1 MKSISSYLAVFNSRK
16 MVAILLLGFGSGLPY
31 ALADDA
37 FRAWLA
43 KTGFDVKTIGW
54 LSLVG
59 LPYSLKFIWS
69 PLIDYFRL
77 PLLGRRR
84 GWILAAQIGLIVA
97 ILFLASQMGV
107 IAGLDT
113 VGRNNALQ
121 LVSITAVAM
130 AFLSAT
136 QDIAVDAYRTDVVST
151 LEVGAGASVALLGY
165 RVALL
170 LTGWIAFVLAD
181 RIGWA
186 SVYGVMAIFLGIG
199 IVGSFIAPN
208 EKANITPKNIGE
220 AVVQPFLEFF
230 RRLGT
235 QQAILVLIFI
245 VVFRLGDAMV
255 AKMAVP
261 FLGAKGLT
269 FSDTDIGNIRQGM
282 GLIATIVGTLAG
294 GSFLSKLG
302 INRSLWIFGGLQA
315 ASNLAYYALALSGK
329 NLSAMVVAINVENFC
344 SGLAVAGFVGY
355 LMSLCNPEFSAT
367 QFALLSS
374 LMAVGRDLIAGPAA
388 GELATKFGVGT
399 DVAGLTGWGGFF
411 LATLAIALPG
421 MVMLL
426 FMAPWNT
433 NSPEDAISR
442 QDR

>member
-1 MKSISSYLAVFNSRK
+1 MKSVFSYFAVFNSRK
-16 MVAILLLGFGSGLPY
+16 MVAILLLGFASGLPY

-37 FRAWLA
+37 FRAWLT
-43 KTGFDVKTIGW
+43 KTGFDIKTIGW

-59 LPYSLKFIWS
+59 LPYSLKFLWS
-69 PLIDYFRL
+69 PFIDRFRL
-77 PLLGRRR
+77 PFLGRRR
-84 GWILAAQIGLIVA
+84 GWILATQVGLIGT
-97 ILFLASQMGV
+97 ILLLASQMFV
-107 IAGLDT
+107 FPDLNSA
-113 VGRNNALQ
+113 GRNNALQ
-121 LVSITAVAM
+121 LVAITAVAI

-136 QDIAVDAYRTDVVST
+136 QDIAVDAYRTDVVEK

-170 LTGWIAFVLAD
+170 MTGWISFVLAD

-186 SVYGVMAIFLGIG
+186 SVYGVMAAFLGIG

-208 EKANITPKNIGE
+208 AKVNIAPQSITE
-220 AVVQPFLEFF
+220 AVVQPFLDFF

-235 QQAILVLIFI
+235 KQAILVLLFI
-245 VVFRLGDAMV
+245 VMFRLGDAMV
-255 AKMAVP
+255 AKTAVP
-261 FLGAKGLT
+261 FLGARGIG

-315 ASNLAYYALALSGK
+315 MSNLAYYGLALTGK
-329 NLSAMVVAINVENFC
+329 NLTAMVLAINVENFC

-388 GELATKFGVGT
+388 GELATKLGVGT
-399 DVAGLTGWGGFF
+399 GAAGLAGWGSFF
-411 LATLAIALPG
+411 LATLIIATPG
-421 MVMLL
+421 MVMLF
-426 FMAPWNT
+426 FMAPWNANT
-433 NSPEDAISR
+433 PEDFAS
-442 QDR
+442 

>member
-16 MVAILLLGFGSGLPY
+16 MVAILLLGFASGLPY

-37 FRAWLA
+37 FRAWLT

-59 LPYSLKFIWS
+59 LPYSLKFLWS

-113 VGRNNALQ
+113 AGRNNALQ
-121 LVSITAVAM
+121 LVAITAVAI

-136 QDIAVDAYRTDVVST
+136 QDIAVDAYRTDVVGT

-186 SVYGVMAIFLGIG
+186 SVYGVMAVFLGIG
-199 IVGSFIAPN
+199 ILGSFIAPN
-208 EKANITPKNIGE
+208 ETANITPKNIGE

-261 FLGAKGLT
+261 FLGAKGIG

-315 ASNLAYYALALSGK
+315 ASNLAYYLLALTGK

-399 DVAGLTGWGGFF
+399 GVAGLTGWSGFF
-411 LATLAIALPG
+411 LVTLSMAIPG
-421 MVMLL
+421 MVMLF
-426 FMAPWNT
+426 FMAPWSAK
-433 NSPEDAISR
+433 SPEDAISR
-442 QDR
+442 

>member
-1 MKSISSYLAVFNSRK
+1 MKSISSYFAVFNSRK
-16 MVAILLLGFGSGLPY
+16 MVAILLLGFASGLPY

-37 FRAWLA
+37 FRAWLT
-43 KTGFDVKTIGW
+43 KTGFDIKTIGW

-59 LPYSLKFIWS
+59 LPYSLKFLWS
-69 PLIDYFRL
+69 PLVDYFRL
-77 PLLGRRR
+77 PILGRRR
-84 GWILAAQIGLIVA
+84 GWILATQIGLVMA
-97 ILFLASQMGV
+97 ILGLASQMGV
-107 IAGLDT
+107 IAGLDPA
-113 VGRNNALQ
+113 GRNNALQ
-121 LVSITAVAM
+121 LVAITVVGI

-186 SVYGVMAIFLGIG
+186 SVYGVMAAFLGIG
-199 IVGSFIAPN
+199 IIGSFIAPN
-208 EKANITPKNIGE
+208 EKVKATPLNIWE

-230 RRLGT
+230 RRMGT

-261 FLGAKGLT
+261 FLGAKGIG

-315 ASNLAYYALALSGK
+315 ASNLAYYLLALSGK

-399 DVAGLTGWGGFF
+399 GVAGLTGWGSFF
-411 LATLAIALPG
+411 LVTLAMALPG

-426 FMAPWNT
+426 FMAPWNGKT
-433 NSPEDAISR
+433 PE
-442 QDR
+442 QL

>member
-1 MKSISSYLAVFNSRK
+1 MKSISSYFAVFNSRK
-16 MVAILLLGFGSGLPY
+16 MVAILLLGFASGLPY

-37 FRAWLA
+37 FRAWLT
-43 KTGFDVKTIGW
+43 KTGFDIKTIGW

-59 LPYSLKFIWS
+59 LPYSLKFLWS

-77 PLLGRRR
+77 PVLGRRR
-84 GWILAAQIGLIVA
+84 GWILATQIGLIIA
-97 ILFLASQMGV
+97 ILGLASQMGV
-107 IAGLDT
+107 IAGLDPA
-113 VGRNNALQ
+113 GRNNALQ
-121 LVSITAVAM
+121 LVAITAVAI

-186 SVYGVMAIFLGIG
+186 SVYGVMALFLGIG

-208 EKANITPKNIGE
+208 EKANITPPNIGE
-220 AVVQPFLEFF
+220 AVIQPFLEFF

-255 AKMAVP
+255 AKMAVS
-261 FLGAKGLT
+261 FLGAKGLG

-302 INRSLWIFGGLQA
+302 INRSLWVFGGLQA
-315 ASNLAYYALALSGK
+315 ASNLAYYFLALTGK
-329 NLSAMVVAINVENFC
+329 NLSAMVVAINIENFC

-388 GELATKFGVGT
+388 GELATKFGAGT
-399 DVAGLTGWGGFF
+399 GAAGLAGWGGFF
-411 LATLAIALPG
+411 LVTLAIAIPG
-421 MVMLL
+421 MVMLF
-426 FMAPWNT
+426 FMAPWNA
-433 NSPEDAISR
+433 NSPEDSMR
-442 QDR
+442 

>member
-16 MVAILLLGFGSGLPY
+16 MAAILLFGFASGLPY

-37 FRAWLA
+37 FRAWLT

-59 LPYSLKFIWS
+59 LPYSLKFLWS
-69 PLIDYFRL
+69 PLIDRFRL
-77 PLLGRRR
+77 PWLGRRR
-84 GWILAAQIGLIVA
+84 GWILATQIGLMFA
-97 ILFLASQMGV
+97 ILGLAGQMGV
-107 IAGLDT
+107 IAGLDAA
-113 VGRNNALQ
+113 GRNTALQ
-121 LVSITAVAM
+121 SIAITAVAIV
-130 AFLSAT
+130 FLSAT
-136 QDIAVDAYRTDVVST
+136 QDIAIDAHRTDLLGK
-151 LEVGAGASVALLGY
+151 LEVGAGVSVASLGY
-165 RVALL
+165 RVASL

-186 SVYGVMAIFLGIG
+186 AVYSVMAGCLGIG
-199 IVGSFIAPN
+199 IVGTFIAPN
-208 EKANITPKNIGE
+208 AKVNIAPKSLTV
-220 AVVQPFLEFF
+220 AVVEPFRDFF

-261 FLGAKGLT
+261 FLGDRGLG
-269 FSDTDIGNIRQGM
+269 FSDTDIGNVRQGI
-282 GLIATIVGTLAG
+282 GSIATIVGIFAG

-315 ASNLAYYALALSGK
+315 VSNFAYYFLALTGK
-329 NLSAMVVAINVENFC
+329 HLSAMVLAINIENFC
-344 SGLAVAGFVGY
+344 SGLVVAGFVGY

-374 LMAVGRDLIAGPAA
+374 LMAVGRDLIAGPLA
-388 GELATKFGVGT
+388 GEIAAKFGVGT
-399 DVAGLTGWGGFF
+399 GGAGLVCWGGFF
-411 LATLAIALPG
+411 LVTLITALPG

-426 FMAPWNT
+426 FMAPWNAKSYE
-433 NSPEDAISR
+433 NPIV
-442 QDR
+442 

>member
-1 MKSISSYLAVFNSRK
+1 
-16 MVAILLLGFGSGLPY
+16 MVAILLLGFASGLPY

-37 FRAWLA
+37 FRAWLT
-43 KTGFDVKTIGW
+43 KTGFDIKTIGW

-59 LPYSLKFIWS
+59 LPYSLKFLWS
-69 PLIDYFRL
+69 PLVDYFRL
-77 PLLGRRR
+77 PMLGRRR
-84 GWILAAQIGLIVA
+84 GWILATQIGLVMA
-97 ILFLASQMGV
+97 ILGLASQMGV
-107 IAGLDT
+107 IAGLDLA
-113 VGRNNALQ
+113 GRNNALQ
-121 LVSITAVAM
+121 LVAITAVGI

-186 SVYGVMAIFLGIG
+186 SVYGVMAAFLGIG
-199 IVGSFIAPN
+199 MIGSFIAPN
-208 EKANITPKNIGE
+208 EKVNATPLNIWE

-230 RRLGT
+230 RRMGT

-261 FLGAKGLT
+261 FLGAKGIG

-315 ASNLAYYALALSGK
+315 ASNLAYYLLALSGK

-399 DVAGLTGWGGFF
+399 GVAGLTGWGSFF
-411 LATLAIALPG
+411 LVTLAMAIPG

-426 FMAPWNT
+426 FMAPWNGNT
-433 NSPEDAISR
+433 PEQS
-442 QDR
+442 

>member
-1 MKSISSYLAVFNSRK
+1 VKLISSYITVFNSQK
-16 MVAILLLGFGSGLPY
+16 MVAILLLGFASGLPF

-37 FRAWLA
+37 FRAWLT

-54 LSLVG
+54 LSLVS
-59 LPYSLKFIWS
+59 LPYSLKFLWS
-69 PLIDYFRL
+69 PLIDRFRL
-77 PLLGRRR
+77 PWLGRRR
-84 GWILAAQIGLIVA
+84 GWILATQIGLMFTIMG
-97 ILFLASQMGV
+97 LASQMGV
-107 IAGLDT
+107 ITGLDPA
-113 VGRNNALQ
+113 GRNNALR
-121 LVSITAVAM
+121 LIAITAVAI

-136 QDIAVDAYRTDVVST
+136 QDIAIDAHRTDLLGK

-165 RVALL
+165 RAALL

-186 SVYGVMAIFLGIG
+186 AVYSVMAVCLGVG
-199 IVGSFIAPN
+199 ILGSFLAPN
-208 EKANITPKNIGE
+208 AKVNLAPKSLTA
-220 AVVQPFLEFF
+220 AVVEPFRDFF

-261 FLGAKGLT
+261 FLGDRGLG

-315 ASNLAYYALALSGK
+315 VSNLAYYFLALTGK
-329 NLSAMVVAINVENFC
+329 NLSVMVLAINVENFC

-388 GELATKFGVGT
+388 GEIAAKFGVGT
-399 DVAGLTGWGGFF
+399 GGAGLACWGGFF
-411 LATLAIALPG
+411 LVTLIIALPG
-421 MVMLL
+421 LVMLL
-426 FMAPWNT
+426 FMAPWNAKSSE
-433 NSPEDAISR
+433 NPIV
-442 QDR
+442 